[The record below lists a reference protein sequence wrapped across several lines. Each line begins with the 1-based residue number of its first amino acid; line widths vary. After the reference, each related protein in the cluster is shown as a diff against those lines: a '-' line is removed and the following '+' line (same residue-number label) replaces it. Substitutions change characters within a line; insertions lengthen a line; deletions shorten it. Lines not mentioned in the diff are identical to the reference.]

1 MNDEDNEM
9 IPCLNGNI
17 VVGFDNFIMLI
28 SENARLKFAKREIE
42 TLLENLCLAHGIMD
56 GNAFSFQHSLNAIDR
71 ELRRLNEIIRLGNKQ

>member
-28 SENARLKFAKREIE
+28 SENAGLNLKK
-42 TLLENLCLAHGIMD
+42 
-56 GNAFSFQHSLNAIDR
+56 
-71 ELRRLNEIIRLGNKQ
+71 NKVC